1 MPMGMTKG
9 VDVAKIVGGG
19 VNVNVG
25 DASGVALGRGVAGP
39 VGSGSGV
46 AALLSGVGV
55 MIGIAV
61 CKGLGEFTPA

>member
-25 DASGVALGRGVAGP
+25 DASGVALGRGVAGL

-46 AALLSGVGV
+46 MELFSGVGAI
-55 MIGIAV
+55 IGIAV
-61 CKGLGEFTPA
+61 CKVVGEFTPA